1 MAVTTLDHQSGF
13 SDALPGARGTPSWAD
28 EIPEAHRR
36 PLRIW
41 MWVGAALAAATL
53 VIGGI
58 TRLTE
63 SGLSIVDWAPIVGV
77 VPPITDADWHEAFA
91 RYQEYPEYQ
100 KLRPDMSLGEFKSIY
115 FWEYLHRMVA
125 RLIGAAFAIP
135 FLYFWL
141 RGYLTRSMFRRV
153 LLLFALG
160 GLQGLMGWYMV
171 SSGLVDRPDV
181 SHYRLAAHLLLA
193 ITIFGCCLWFGNDLL
208 ATKKPQIPPAARTF
222 LTQAILAVG
231 VLLLIQIF
239 WGALVAGLHA
249 GLILNTFPLMDG
261 GLLPPKG
268 WSHDPWIIN
277 FFENLATVQWMHRLL
292 ATALLIS
299 AIALMARVWRDPE
312 LSAFRRWSAVLAGMV
327 VIQYGL
333 GVATLLSHVRIGL
346 GVTHQVMALA
356 IVGVLLTF
364 LHRVRGRGATPTHSV
379 PSTAQFD
386 SAMVGRA
393 QVSDV

>member
-1 MAVTTLDHQSGF
+1 MATHALNPQSEII
-13 SDALPGARGTPSWAD
+13 DAQFENASASSWVD
-28 EIPEAHRR
+28 EIPADHRR
-36 PLRIW
+36 QLRIW
-41 MWVGAALAAATL
+41 MWIGAALAAATL

-77 VPPITDADWHEAFA
+77 VPPITDAAWQEAFA
-91 RYQEYPEYQ
+91 RYQQYPEYQ
-100 KLRPDMSLGEFKSIY
+100 KLRPDMSLGEFKNIY

-125 RLIGAAFAIP
+125 RLIGFAFALP

-141 RGYLTRSMFRRV
+141 RGYLTKPMFRRV

-160 GLQGLMGWYMV
+160 GMQGLMGWYMV

-208 ATKKPQIPPAARTF
+208 AKRSPQISPAARTF
-222 LTQAILAVG
+222 LTRALIAFGIL
-231 VLLLIQIF
+231 LTIQIF

-249 GLILNTFPLMDG
+249 GLILNTFPLMNG
-261 GLLPPKG
+261 GLLPPLG

-277 FFENLATVQWMHRLL
+277 FVENLATVQWMHRLL
-292 ATALLIS
+292 GTALLIN
-299 AIALMARVWRDPE
+299 ATVLVIRVWRDPG
-312 LSAFRRWSAVLAGMV
+312 LSAYRRWMAVLGGLIV
-327 VIQYGL
+327 LQYVL
-333 GVATLLSHVRIGL
+333 GVSTLLSHVRIEL
-346 GVTHQVMALA
+346 GVTHQVTALV

-364 LHRVRGRGATPTHSV
+364 LHRVRHARQSP
-379 PSTAQFD
+379 D
-386 SAMVGRA
+386 
-393 QVSDV
+393 